1 MNFKFINF
9 IKKHELWLVFVFSIV
24 LSFLVFGNGISGE
37 FVFDDVTVIQN
48 RGDLTNPDNFFSLW
62 VYPYH
67 QNMPKTGLYRPLTM
81 ASYALNHFIFGS
93 SPVSFHIVNI
103 ILHAL
108 NSFLVFLLVKY
119 LLKSGRIAFLSFI
132 LFLFHPIHTEAVTSI
147 VGRAELLAFF
157 WSILTIYSSLKGRKI
172 LAGIFLLL
180 ALASKESA
188 LMILPMM
195 FFIEWLWLGNKFY
208 STVIKFIYFSIP
220 LAVYSVLRYIALGR
234 YFTGD
239 ITTTIIEN
247 QLKFVGWPVRVFTA
261 TKVFFMYLEKLLW
274 PINLS
279 ADYSYNTIKVVTNL
293 FNSWQ
298 SITGLMVLFILIMA
312 LVLPR
317 TRKSILALGVV
328 IFLFPYLIISN
339 LIFPIGTIMGE
350 RLMYFPSLGFAIIS
364 SFWLAKLIEKIGV
377 VRKLGYLVLIG
388 LICFYGVRTFI
399 RNKDWQS
406 HRTLF
411 TAALAES
418 PDGLITSNALAGIH
432 MRSNEWDKAKE
443 QLEISKGIYED
454 NALLQNL
461 LGIVADHDGNYI
473 LAEEK
478 FKRSLELNP
487 DMIVS
492 DINLAEL
499 YLKQSRFEEA
509 GRHFLK
515 VINFYATTEQ
525 VLRYAYI
532 QITIGKPDEALAII
546 DKYFGSKPL
555 GVDAVTVVGTAYFV
569 KRDYEKALI
578 FLKKARELG
587 NKAPEIE
594 EMIRI
599 SEVN

>member
-195 FFIEWLWLGNKFY
+195 FFIEWLWLGKKFY